1 MKNKTAFITGG
12 TKGIGLGIAQKLLQ
26 EGINVCITGRNRD
39 TVADTVARLR
49 KISNTAQVR
58 GEEADVRD
66 YNKLVN
72 AVENTVREFGGIDY
86 LVANA
91 GVGHFVSIEDL
102 SMEQWHETLDVNLT
116 GVFYTVKVALEE
128 IKKTQGYIFTISSLA
143 GTNFFEKG
151 SAYNA
156 SKFGLTGFTQALML
170 DVRKYGVKTTTIMP
184 GSVATEFNHP
194 TPGTSDE
201 WKIQKEDIGQLIFD
215 LIGMHPRVLPS
226 KVEVRPTNPS
236 RTK

>member
-116 GVFYTVKVALEE
+116 GVFYTVKAALEE
-128 IKKTQGYIFTISSLA
+128 IKKLKGIFLQFRVWQEQIFL
-143 GTNFFEKG
+143 
-151 SAYNA
+151 
-156 SKFGLTGFTQALML
+156 
-170 DVRKYGVKTTTIMP
+170 RKAAPI
-184 GSVATEFNHP
+184 
-194 TPGTSDE
+194 TPVNLVL
-201 WKIQKEDIGQLIFD
+201 QD
-215 LIGMHPRVLPS
+215 LPKL
-226 KVEVRPTNPS
+226 
-236 RTK
+236 